1 MAHAGGE
8 ARARKEGIG
17 LWRLLS
23 SRTTFLI
30 LGANLFALGIV
41 FAGVFTFDDYR
52 DGLIEAKSQAARLEA
67 ELLARTLALALIPD
81 DATPPALDAQSS
93 REFNRYL
100 GRIEDGR
107 TRIFSVPPGWET
119 PRDIDLDEILLADTQ
134 LIFETV
140 AEDTLPPVG
149 DEPLVDRIGFQF
161 TDIFRSVEIWLD
173 RDLRREARAARLEDE
188 IFRALG
194 GDTAAQVRVNEN
206 GRLIVSVSA
215 PVRRVQA
222 VQGVVTVE
230 LGGVEELVKQARGA
244 VTPVFL
250 AALLAQVVVALFLT
264 AFLAL
269 PMRRLALAADQV
281 RADVAGS
288 DRTVIPDY
296 PRRSDEIGHLSG
308 ALIAMTGALYER
320 IRAIEAFAADVAH
333 ELKNPLT
340 SIRSASETLGIVK
353 TQEAKDKLVGV
364 IQHDVERMD
373 RLITDI
379 SNASRLDADLAR
391 EERERVNLSALLAD
405 IIGVYEATSREGAAP
420 VTLQAGEAPVFVEG
434 FSAPLGQVF
443 RNLIDN
449 ARSFSPEGAK
459 VHVLLEDP
467 GPRLTRIAVEDD
479 GPGVPEELRE
489 KIFNRFYTERPQHAA
504 KGNNSGLGLAICRQ
518 IAAAHGG
525 TVRVES
531 AEEAGGGR
539 TGARFVVE
547 IPRAR

>member
-1 MAHAGGE
+1 MARAGGE

-100 GRIEDGR
+100 GRIDDGR

-119 PRDIDLDEILLADTQ
+119 PRDIDLDAILLADTQ

-149 DEPLVDRIGFQF
+149 DEPLVERIGFQF
-161 TDIFRSVEIWLD
+161 GDLFRSVEIWLD
-173 RDLRREARAARLEDE
+173 RDLRREAREARLEDE

-194 GDTAAQVRVNEN
+194 GETAAQVRVNEN

-230 LGGVEELVKQARGA
+230 LAGVEELVKEARGA

-296 PRRSDEIGHLSG
+296 TRRSDEIGHLSG
-308 ALIAMTGALYER
+308 ALIAMTGALYDR

-391 EERERVNLSALLAD
+391 EERERVNLSGLLAD
-405 IIGVYEATSREGAAP
+405 IIGVYEATSREGAVP
-420 VTLQAGEAPVFVEG
+420 VTLQAGEATVFVEG
-434 FSAPLGQVF
+434 FSAPLGQVI

-449 ARSFSPEGAK
+449 ARSFSPEGAS
-459 VHVLLEDP
+459 VHVLLEDA
-467 GPRLTRIAVEDD
+467 GPRLARIAVEDD

-489 KIFNRFYTERPQHAA
+489 KIFSRFYTERPKHAA

-539 TGARFVVE
+539 AGARFVVE